1 MIPIIGPETS
11 KVQIIDEDKTII
23 KDFSGIYHSSDMEVY
38 HNPTHN
44 LNEIKLLNRTTN
56 ITYIYSLPTSPLA
69 TEEIAT
75 LKNKLIAFPN
85 PAKTVLKI
93 ANPKNSTDKV
103 DVFDTTGKLI
113 LSKTF
118 TNQDDT
124 FSLNVETL
132 AKGLYLYKIGER
144 DS

>member
-1 MIPIIGPETS
+1 
-11 KVQIIDEDKTII
+11 
-23 KDFSGIYHSSDMEVY
+23 MEVY

-44 LNEIKLLNRTTN
+44 LNEIKLLNHTTN

-69 TEEIAT
+69 TEKIAT

-132 AKGLYLYKIGER
+132 AKGFTFIK
-144 DS
+144 